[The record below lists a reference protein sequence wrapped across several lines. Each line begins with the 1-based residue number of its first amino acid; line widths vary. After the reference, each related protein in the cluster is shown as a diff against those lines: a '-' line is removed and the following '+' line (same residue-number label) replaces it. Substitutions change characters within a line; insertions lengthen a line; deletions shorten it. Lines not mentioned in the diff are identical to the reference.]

1 MSISDFLFRLKNVSK
16 ASGGWIACCP
26 AHDDHSPSLS
36 VSEGADGRILI
47 KCHAGCSAQQVVAAI
62 NLTMADLFPVS
73 KDGFNFP
80 AIAGKSARAA
90 QYRARKPMRETSFHP
105 YSKDGQ
111 LHAGVFRFDPADGSH
126 GKQYVPV
133 HSTPDGGALG
143 DPPDGWP
150 LYRLEEIQARLDDP
164 VFLVEGEKAADA
176 LAGLG
181 LLATTSAHGSN
192 AWKKTD
198 WSPLAGRDLIAM
210 PDNDDAGRKYIE
222 DVIAHV
228 YELGKPKSL
237 RRIELSHLA
246 AKADAFDLVAVL
258 REECVFDDQISDEI
272 FSMAQE
278 WEPVLSSAEG
288 LSNMAE
294 KPEPPEFALIKQL
307 ASIYGDPFGRSVKN
321 RPLSVNQRFAAAWCT
336 HSLDLIFDPTHNSFY
351 EYEPKTGLWE
361 QRTDAFVADQ
371 IGNEV
376 GKLLSV
382 LSAVHLLPKCGNSL
396 SVAICNIL
404 KGKLEKRD
412 VWNKSENRIH
422 LANGMLKIG
431 AGTTVRHLSG
441 FSPEYYSRNRSAY
454 SWDLYAQCPRFISEL
469 LEPALSAEDI
479 ILLQKYAGQCL
490 LGRNASQTLLMIRG
504 TAGGGK
510 STLCEV
516 IENVIGEEN
525 VTQLRVEQLTNRF
538 ESQRFQGRTLLSGKD
553 VAGNFL
559 DSKGAYMLKSLVGGD
574 RLEGEVKGGNL
585 SFAIRGEYNSIIT
598 SNSCLCVRLDGDAA
612 AWRRRLLIIDFDQ
625 PPVEK
630 RIPFFSA
637 RLLEEEG
644 AGILRWMIDGA
655 IALLAD
661 LEQFGAIQLSETQ
674 TKRVEDLLSESDSIR
689 AFVRD
694 CIVKADSCCD
704 ITTSELTTAYFDY
717 CDARGWEPRS
727 RRRFETSATDIMM
740 EIHRASR
747 RNDIERDGTKHRGY
761 SNVRFIDHPYGDG
774 VES

>member
-1 MSISDFLFRLKNVSK
+1 MNMSDLLSRLKNVSK
-16 ASGGWIACCP
+16 ASGGWKACCP
-26 AHDDHSPSLS
+26 AHNDRSPSLS
-36 VSEGADGRILI
+36 ITEGSDGRILI
-47 KCHAGCSAQQVVAAI
+47 KCHAGCTAQQVVAAM

-73 KDGFNFP
+73 TDTFNFP
-80 AIAGKSARAA
+80 AIAGKSARTA
-90 QYRARKPMRETSFHP
+90 QYRSKKPMRETSFHP
-105 YSKDGQ
+105 YKKDGQ
-111 LHAGVFRFDPADGSH
+111 LHAGVFRFDPADGSG

-133 HSTPDGGALG
+133 HSTPDGGAVG
-143 DPPDGWP
+143 DPLDCWP
-150 LYRLEEIQARLDDP
+150 LYRLEEIQAHPDEP

-176 LAGLG
+176 LAELG
-181 LLATTSAHGSN
+181 LLVTTSAHGSN

-222 DVIAHV
+222 DVIAHLNA
-228 YELGKPKSL
+228 LGGLKSL
-237 RRIELSHLA
+237 RRIDLSHLA
-246 AKADAFDLVAVL
+246 EKADAYDLVAVL
-258 REECVFDDQISDEI
+258 REETVTEEEI
-272 FSMAQE
+272 KTQLYAMIE
-278 WEPVLSSAEG
+278 DWKPVVHAVQAPE
-288 LSNMAE
+288 E
-294 KPEPPEFALIKQL
+294 EPPEFALVKQL
-307 ASIYGDPFGRSVKN
+307 ASIYGDPFGRSVKG
-321 RPLSVNQRFAAAWCT
+321 RPLSVNQRFAAAWCA
-336 HSLDLIFDPTHNSFY
+336 HSMNLLFDPTHDSFY
-351 EYEPKTGLWE
+351 EYDPSTGLWI
-361 QRTDAFVADQ
+361 QLTDAFVADKVGDS
-371 IGNEV
+371 IGEM
-376 GKLLSV
+376 LSL
-382 LSAVHLLPKCGNSL
+382 LSAVHLLPKCNQSL
-396 SVAICNIL
+396 MVAVTNIL
-404 KGKLEKRD
+404 KGRLEKRD
-412 VWNKSENRIH
+412 VWSKSDNRIH
-422 LANGMLKIG
+422 LANGMLKIDAHDTANLG
-431 AGTTVRHLSG
+431 Q

-454 SWDLYAQCPRFISEL
+454 SWEPNADCPRFVSEL
-469 LEPALSAEDI
+469 LEPALSNDDI
-479 ILLQKYAGQCL
+479 LLLQKYAGQCL
-490 LGRNASQTLLMIRG
+490 LGQNASQTLLLIRG

-598 SNSCLCVRLDGDAA
+598 SNSRLCVRLDGDAA
-612 AWRRRLLIIDFDQ
+612 AWRRRLLIIEFDQ

-630 RIPFFSA
+630 RIPFFAA

-644 AGILRWMIDGA
+644 PGILRWMIDGA

-704 ITTSELTTAYFDY
+704 IITSELTTAYFDY
-717 CDARGWEPRS
+717 CEARGWEARP
-727 RRRFETSATDIMM
+727 RRRFEMAATDIMM
-740 EIHRASR
+740 EIHRAAR

-761 SNVRFIDHPYGDG
+761 SNVQFIDHSYGDG
-774 VES
+774 GES